1 MPVPDIKESV
11 VKHYLHQLE
20 VNKSPCPGGYHPKFL
35 VESADQICKP
45 LTKIFKDSLRNGVI
59 PYQWKHAR
67 ISAILKK
74 GDKKLAGN
82 YRPVSITS
90 IICRLLEKI
99 IRNSIVDFMSEYSLL
114 SEFQFG
120 FVKGRSTSLQLL
132 KILNDWTESIENG
145 KFSDCIYLDYQK
157 AFDTVPH
164 QRLLSKMK
172 SYNIS
177 SNIIEWT
184 KHYLSNRTQYVELN
198 GVKSESRNVVSG
210 IPQGSVL
217 GPLLFLIYINDLP
230 DNVKS
235 TIYMYADDT
244 KVYREI
250 DSDTDVQTL
259 QEDLRIMSEWSN
271 KWLLKFHPQKCT
283 SIAIGNENMVHSYEL
298 PSEHGVHQ
306 IEQVQ
311 EIKDIGVT
319 VDSLLSFKQHIYRK
333 IDTANKIIGII
344 RRSYKYLDTEMFIPL
359 YKCLVR
365 SHFDYAVTVWDPY
378 ILKLIDD
385 IESVQRRAT
394 VLIPEIKK
402 LSYGSFHVKS
412 PNALNGSDPD
422 FDENAYIWSL

>member
-1 MPVPDIKESV
+1 
-11 VKHYLHQLE
+11 
-20 VNKSPCPGGYHPKFL
+20 
-35 VESADQICKP
+35 
-45 LTKIFKDSLRNGVI
+45 
-59 PYQWKHAR
+59 
-67 ISAILKK
+67 
-74 GDKKLAGN
+74 
-82 YRPVSITS
+82 
-90 IICRLLEKI
+90 
-99 IRNSIVDFMSEYSLL
+99 MSEYSLL

-145 KFSDCIYLDYQK
+145 KFSDCIYLDYRK

-172 SYNIS
+172 SYNIN

-184 KHYLSNRTQYVELN
+184 KQYLSNRTQYVELN
-198 GVKSESRNVVSG
+198 GIKSESRNVVSG

-235 TIYMYADDT
+235 TIYMNADDT

-298 PSEHGVHQ
+298 PSEYGVHQ

-319 VDSLLSFKQHIYRK
+319 INSLLSFKQQIYRK
-333 IDTANKIIGII
+333 IEIIGII

-359 YKCLVR
+359 YKCLIR
-365 SHFDYAVTVWDPY
+365 SHFDYVVTVWDPY

-385 IESVQRRAT
+385 IESIQRRAT
-394 VLIPEIKK
+394 VLIPEIEK
-402 LSYGSFHVKS
+402 LSYPERLQKLGLPTLACRRAKGEMIEVFKNLSNIYDGKVTTNILTMRLNNSNMELRGHDYILEQKRIYKPVCKNYFSNRVVKLWNKLPEHVIRFASVNIFK
-412 PNALNGSDPD
+412 NRLDKLLYNQDLLTD
-422 FDENAYIWSL
+422 Y